1 MQTLGKTPMDFFVDK
16 WTIQGRAA
24 RCKPVTESDTMS
36 KTEKFCV
43 FLLSTAA
50 FCVVSFIYWALLNS
64 MK

>member
-1 MQTLGKTPMDFFVDK
+1 MDFFVDK